1 VAHNLDISTFHSIE
15 LFRQQAN
22 KILQVC
28 DADLEKVM
36 RLLDFKGDQLVIKN
50 LEIIMSYEAFMPNK
64 IKEIEAMWPRRKR
77 ADIKPRTTLPR
88 G

>member
-1 VAHNLDISTFHSIE
+1 
-15 LFRQQAN
+15 
-22 KILQVC
+22 
-28 DADLEKVM
+28 
-36 RLLDFKGDQLVIKN
+36 
-50 LEIIMSYEAFMPNK
+50 MSYEAFMPNK